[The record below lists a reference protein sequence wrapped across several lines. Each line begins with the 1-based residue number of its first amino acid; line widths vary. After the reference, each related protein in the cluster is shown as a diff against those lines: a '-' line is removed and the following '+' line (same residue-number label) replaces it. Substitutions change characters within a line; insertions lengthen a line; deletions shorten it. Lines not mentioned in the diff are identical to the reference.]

1 MRVIQRGSVACCRV
15 GGSDDGGAV
24 RCDGAID
31 VGSHV
36 SRGKVNELERL
47 SKHHSIVHAHAGS
60 GGRVDVFG
68 ASLKERKGGA
78 VGGATREVRLVSNA
92 ECVGASVGE
101 DSCRLTSC
109 LRNYSQCLR
118 RPDTKSAEDTSLL
131 ICH

>member
-1 MRVIQRGSVACCRV
+1 VIQRGSVACCRV

-92 ECVGASVGE
+92 ECVGAKARDVGWAI
-101 DSCRLTSC
+101 CP
-109 LRNYSQCLR
+109 QPFPP
-118 RPDTKSAEDTSLL
+118 PDGEGGFDAVDRAS
-131 ICH
+131 